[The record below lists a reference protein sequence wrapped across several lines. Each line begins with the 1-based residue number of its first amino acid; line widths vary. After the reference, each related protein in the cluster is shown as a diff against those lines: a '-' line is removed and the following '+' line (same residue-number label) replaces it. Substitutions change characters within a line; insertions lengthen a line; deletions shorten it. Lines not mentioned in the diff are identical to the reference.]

1 MKSIAIITNSTHGGG
16 AENSMFVL
24 HKKFGELNYQSI
36 FIAIN
41 DMDDDHEVTANDVLL
56 IGRKWNDGLKQTYQS
71 FKKFKADLESVRPE
85 VLIVNCELPELFIAF
100 TNVKKAELIVVE
112 HTSNPWSGRR
122 TLGVIVRCILRIK
135 GTNWITVNSNSLEIW
150 PLRSKAM
157 YIPNPVQITSKTNAI
172 TSSGEVVFVGRLRT
186 EKAPQLVIDACIES
200 SAGVVLVGEG
210 NLSEPLKSTYA
221 GEQLVRFVGY
231 LDNPWSC
238 ISSESLV
245 VIASEYEGDGLVVLE
260 AIQNGNP
267 ILLRDNGDLRRFSLD
282 NRNYFTDQAEL
293 ASKISHFLIDS
304 GEFKV
309 TAEKRESL
317 LKPRDISTVSKKWID
332 LIQKNLGR

>member
-1 MKSIAIITNSTHGGG
+1 MKSIAIIANSTHGGG
-16 AENSMFVL
+16 AENSMFIL
-24 HKKFGELNYQSI
+24 HKKFGELNYKSK

-41 DMDDDHEVTANDVLL
+41 DMNDDIEVSDTDVLL

-71 FKKFKADLESVRPE
+71 LKKFRADLKSMRPE

-100 TNVKKAELIVVE
+100 TNVRKAELIVVE

-135 GTNWITVNSNSLEIW
+135 GANWITVNSSSLEIW
-150 PLRSKAM
+150 PLRTKAT
-157 YIPNPVQITSKTNAI
+157 YIPNPVRITSRTSAL
-172 TSSGEVVFVGRLRT
+172 TSSSEVVFVGRLRM

-200 SAGVVLVGEG
+200 GAVVVLVGEG
-210 NLSEPLKSTYA
+210 NLSEPLRSKYA
-221 GEQLVRFVGY
+221 SEQLVRFVGY
-231 LDNPWSC
+231 LDNPWSG

-282 NRNYFTDQAEL
+282 NQNYFTDQAQL
-293 ASKISHFLIDS
+293 ARKISHFLIDS

-309 TAEKRESL
+309 TAEKRDTL
-317 LKPRDISTVSKKWID
+317 LKPRDISMVTKKWID
-332 LIQKNLGR
+332 LMQKNLGR